1 MSALLYKIDRPSRP
15 ISEIVLH
22 CTATPEDRPVTV
34 AQIRAWHLA
43 RGWADIGYH
52 FVVGIRGDIWRGRPL
67 KLVGAH
73 VAGRNVGT
81 IGIAYVGGI
90 DKDTLQPKDTRNK
103 AQLASLD
110 LLCRELIRIIPT
122 IERITGHNDY
132 DLGKACPSFKVAP
145 TYIDTVR

>member
-1 MSALLYKIDRPSRP
+1 MPALPFTIDRPSRP
-15 ISEIVLH
+15 INEIILH
-22 CTATPEDRPVTV
+22 CTATPEGRPVRV

-43 RGWADIGYH
+43 RGWNDIGYH
-52 FVVGIRGDIWRGRPL
+52 YVIGIDGEIWRGRPL

-73 VAGRNVGT
+73 VAGHNVGT
-81 IGIAYVGGI
+81 IGIAYVGGD

-110 LLCRELIRIIPT
+110 LLCRELIRVIPT

-132 DLGKACPSFKVAP
+132 DKGKACPSFKVAP